1 MLQRRAHSGQLERK
15 EAAECAKEERKKTI
29 AELDDRV
36 WSFGRKSLSSHH
48 ALPALTKALSSL
60 GGRGALLKFR

>member
-36 WSFGRKSLSSHH
+36 WSFGRESLSSH